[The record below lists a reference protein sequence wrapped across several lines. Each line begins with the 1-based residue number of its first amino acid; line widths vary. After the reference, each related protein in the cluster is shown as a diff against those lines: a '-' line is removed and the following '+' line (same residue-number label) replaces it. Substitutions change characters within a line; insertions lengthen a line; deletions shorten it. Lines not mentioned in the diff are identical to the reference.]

1 MGWFKK
7 DQEVERAPSA
17 TPGSK
22 PSSLEAQNSRR
33 MEEKRTE
40 RDKKV
45 QAAAGSKFV
54 IDGAKVQC
62 NLCSNP
68 LGTLKV
74 LADRPMVNDLLMATE
89 SDKSAMNVM
98 FTGTCLKSPNAASP
112 CAAVMQLGKWK
123 DTGKLLV
130 QDEAPLLLK
139 STIMCMFGGCEIK
152 IIDCGQ
158 RN

>member
-7 DQEVERAPSA
+7 DKTVEKAPSA
-17 TPGSK
+17 TPGSR
-22 PSSLEAQNSRR
+22 PSSPEAQNSRK
-33 MEEKRTE
+33 MEEKRVA

-45 QAAAGSKFV
+45 QAVAGKKLV

-68 LGTLKV
+68 IGTIKV
-74 LADRPMVNDLLMATE
+74 LADRPMVNNMLIATE
-89 SDKSAMNVM
+89 SDKSMMNVM
-98 FTGTCLKSPNAASP
+98 LTGTCLKSPNAAAP

-139 STIMCMFGGCEIK
+139 STIMCMFGGAELK